1 MFSDKVN
8 KYRTCEKATV
18 LTVMVNNYTNIDQDV
33 YLRRHTDRFYIH
45 YIHFSKTLKVALKII
60 K

>member
-1 MFSDKVN
+1 MFSDK
-8 KYRTCEKATV
+8 ETV

-45 YIHFSKTLKVALKII
+45 YIHFSKTLKIALKII